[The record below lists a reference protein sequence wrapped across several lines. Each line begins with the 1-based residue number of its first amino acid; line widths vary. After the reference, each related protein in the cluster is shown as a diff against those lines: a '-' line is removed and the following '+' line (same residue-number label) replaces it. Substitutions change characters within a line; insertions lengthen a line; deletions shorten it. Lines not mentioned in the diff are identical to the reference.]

1 MQLEVRAARH
11 SSAARVSVVDAEQRY
26 RQEDY
31 RSRIIFFAL

>member
-1 MQLEVRAARH
+1 MQSEVRAARH
-11 SSAARVSVVDAEQRY
+11 FPAARVSVVVAEQHY